1 MSADCGNEEI
11 EGDVLSIDEEK
22 YHLVEYY
29 SSDEGSVTTVVERN
43 KEETV
48 GVINENDEEKG
59 RVLEKSRKL

>member
-11 EGDVLSIDEEK
+11 EGDVLSIDEGE

-43 KEETV
+43 KEEIV
-48 GVINENDEEKG
+48 EVINENNEEKG
-59 RVLEKSRKL
+59 KVLEKSRKL

>member
-11 EGDVLSIDEEK
+11 EGDVLSIDEGE

-29 SSDEGSVTTVVERN
+29 SRDEGSVTTVVERN

-48 GVINENDEEKG
+48 GVINENDEGKG
-59 RVLEKSRKL
+59 KVLEKLRKL